1 MLNRSSER
9 IENINLDNARDKSFF
24 DLSATGVC
32 CLFGRRLA
40 DNSSVSVKISDL
52 TLKARV
58 VYCQERTDGFRL
70 GLQFT
75 SVTGEQQKML
85 KDRVDKFSRGVDLSC
100 AIVDAPA
107 SLS

>member
-9 IENINLDNARDKSFF
+9 IEHINLDEAKDKSFF

-40 DNSSVSVKISDL
+40 DNSSVSVKINEL

-75 SVTGEQQKML
+75 GVSGEQQKLL
-85 KDRVDKFSRGVDLSC
+85 KDKVEKFSRGVALSC

-107 SLS
+107 SPS

>member
-9 IENINLDNARDKSFF
+9 IEHISLDDAKDKSFF
-24 DLSATGVC
+24 DLSATGIC
-32 CLFGRRLA
+32 CLFGRRLS
-40 DNSSVSVKISDL
+40 DNSSVSVRISDL

-75 SVTGEQQKML
+75 GVTGDQQKML
-85 KDRVDKFSRGVDLSC
+85 KDRVEKFSRGVALSC

-107 SLS
+107 SPS

>member
-1 MLNRSSER
+1 
-9 IENINLDNARDKSFF
+9 
-24 DLSATGVC
+24 
-32 CLFGRRLA
+32 
-40 DNSSVSVKISDL
+40 VSVRISDL

-75 SVTGEQQKML
+75 GVTGDQQKML
-85 KDRVDKFSRGVDLSC
+85 KDRVEKFSRGVALSC

-107 SLS
+107 SPS